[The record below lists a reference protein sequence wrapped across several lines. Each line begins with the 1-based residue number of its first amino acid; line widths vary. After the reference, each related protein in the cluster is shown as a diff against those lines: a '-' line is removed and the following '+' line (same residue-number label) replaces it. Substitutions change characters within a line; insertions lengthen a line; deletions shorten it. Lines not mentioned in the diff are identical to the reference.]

1 MKKYIAV
8 FVLLLCGVYLPAKQ
22 INISLEGVMVQS
34 KSIVIGTYL
43 GEYVAGKSYHID
55 VDTTIKGAPR
65 EGIISVGKAKGI
77 PRIAP
82 GTKVMAFINQYDQ
95 WEWYGKGT
103 DFNRSVIYLAGH
115 NDYGA
120 YDIYPDAISLV
131 QLSDFMKTGKF
142 SGVIEGNLRFWSFEK
157 DAYETSP
164 TYFAVMYT
172 YFNKDSIVTRQMA
185 GGLNTGT
192 FNATP
197 EVFFTGSRVLLT
209 YDENQ
214 YRPLEIGG
222 FIDSVKAN
230 GRDFVADFQVW
241 LPSNLSKQQFA
252 QYSTKP
258 EFGPLCYDLNVSV
271 NGKNYAYV
279 YGEEEEG
286 DIGYLRFEG
295 KEIPC
300 TQSSMPT
307 DDQAGILKFG
317 TWSQS
322 EVEIVLDEV
331 TPAIDFDLVRRMNGD
346 RMINIIRFTPLL
358 GEMFVYENGIR
369 ISRGRCVID
378 VAKTRF
384 TRNLSLT
391 D

>member
-1 MKKYIAV
+1 MKKLFIALALAAGISV
-8 FVLLLCGVYLPAKQ
+8 SAKQ

-77 PRIAP
+77 PRLAP

-95 WEWYGKGT
+95 WEWYGRAK
-103 DFNRSVIYLAGH
+103 DFNHSVIYLAGH

-120 YDIYPDAISLV
+120 YDVYPDAISMV
-131 QLSDFMKTGKF
+131 QLSDFMQTGKF

-157 DAYETSP
+157 DAYEAGA
-164 TYFAVMYT
+164 TYFAIMYT
-172 YFNKDSIVTRQMA
+172 YYNRDSVVTRQMA
-185 GGLNTGT
+185 GGLSTGT

-197 EVFFTGSRVLLT
+197 EVFFTGSRVVLT

-214 YRPLEIGG
+214 FRPLEIGG
-222 FIDSVKAN
+222 FVDSVKAN

-241 LPSNLSKQQFA
+241 MPSNLSKAQFA
-252 QYSTKP
+252 QYTAKP
-258 EFGPLCYDLNVSV
+258 ELGPLCYDLTVSV

-279 YGEEEEG
+279 CGEEEEG

-295 KEIPC
+295 RDIPC

-307 DDQAGILKFG
+307 DDQGGILKFG

-331 TPAIDFDLVRRMNGD
+331 TAAVDYDLVRRLPGN
-346 RMINIIRFTPLL
+346 RMISIVRYTPLL
-358 GEMFVYENGIR
+358 GELFVYENGIR
-369 ISRGRCVID
+369 ISRGKCVID

-384 TRNLSLT
+384 TRNLSIT

>member
-1 MKKYIAV
+1 MRK
-8 FVLLLCGVYLPAKQ
+8 LLVAAALVVGNGLCAKA
-22 INISLEGVMVQS
+22 INISIEGVMVQS
-34 KSIVIGTYL
+34 KTIVIGTYL

-55 VDTTIKGAPR
+55 VDTTVKGAKR

-82 GTKVMAFINQYDQ
+82 GTRVMAFINQNDQ
-95 WEWYGKGT
+95 WEWVGKSS
-103 DFNRSVIYLAGH
+103 DFAHSMIYLSGH

-120 YDIYPDAISLV
+120 YDVYPDAMSLV
-131 QLSDFMKTGKF
+131 QLSDFMKTGRF
-142 SGVIEGNLRFWSFEK
+142 TGVIEGNLQFWSFEK
-157 DAYETSP
+157 DAYETTP
-164 TYFAVMYT
+164 TYFAIMYT
-172 YFNKDSIVTRQMA
+172 YFNKDSITTRSLA
-185 GGLNTGT
+185 GGLNTGI
-192 FNATP
+192 FNSTP
-197 EVFFTGSRVLLT
+197 AVHFAGARVLLS

-222 FIDSVKAN
+222 FIDSVKSS

-241 LPSNLSKQQFA
+241 MPSNLSKAQFA
-252 QYSTKP
+252 QYTAKP
-258 EFGPLCYDLNVSV
+258 ELGPLCYDLTVSV

-286 DIGYLRFEG
+286 DIGYLRFDG
-295 KEIPC
+295 KDIPC
-300 TQSSMPT
+300 TQASMPT
-307 DDQAGILKFG
+307 DDQSGVLKFG

-331 TPAIDFDLVRRMNGD
+331 TPAVDFDLVRRMPGD
-346 RMINIIRFTPLL
+346 RMINIMRYTPLL

-384 TRNLSLT
+384 TKNMSIA